1 MEGGGQAGRRG
12 GGVGGTDTK
21 KKGAR
26 VTESNA
32 VSTVAAIARVS
43 TTKQGV
49 CVDDHLRP
57 QEHAP
62 PPGLHMMQSSAPS
75 AALEGGREDQKG
87 RREQGKSIEWSGW
100 FCQSNS
106 GIHCC
111 PSYKITNV
119 PASL

>member
-62 PPGLHMMQSSAPS
+62 PPRSTYDAVFSAKCSS
-75 AALEGGREDQKG
+75 R
-87 RREQGKSIEWSGW
+87 RRERRPKREERARKKYRVEWMVLPK
-100 FCQSNS
+100 Q
-106 GIHCC
+106 
-111 PSYKITNV
+111 
-119 PASL
+119 

>member
-1 MEGGGQAGRRG
+1 MEGGGQAGQAGWRGRRHRH
-12 GGVGGTDTK
+12 K

-32 VSTVAAIARVS
+32 VSTVAAIARFS

-62 PPGLHMMQSSAPS
+62 PRSTYDAVFSAKCSS
-75 AALEGGREDQKG
+75 R
-87 RREQGKSIEWSGW
+87 RRERRPKREERARKKYRVEWMVLPK
-100 FCQSNS
+100 Q
-106 GIHCC
+106 
-111 PSYKITNV
+111 
-119 PASL
+119 